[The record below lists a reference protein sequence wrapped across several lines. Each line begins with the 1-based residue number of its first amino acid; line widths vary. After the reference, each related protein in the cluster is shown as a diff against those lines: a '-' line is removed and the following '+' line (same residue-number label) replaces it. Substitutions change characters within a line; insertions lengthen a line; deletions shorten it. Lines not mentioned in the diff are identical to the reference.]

1 MLTVAGGGDAG
12 SGEAGDPAII
22 MLRNRDGWA
31 VPVFYSSAFTVF
43 GNFFLY
49 FFSITVV

>member
-12 SGEAGDPAII
+12 GGEAGDPAII

-31 VPVFYSSAFTVF
+31 VPVFILLPLPCLGISFYISFQ
-43 GNFFLY
+43 
-49 FFSITVV
+49 